1 MWTRPGYEHRHDEA
15 DQLVKLA
22 AETGLKLLLPQGI
35 TTYERIGETG
45 TQQTTIDLA
54 WATSWMADRLVR
66 CEDQRQWWNG
76 ADHVPIL
83 TKFDLTPSQAP
94 ARERWKWDETDWEA
108 FRKEL
113 TARIGTDEQRL
124 LYNSEDDI
132 DIAVQ
137 RLIDG
142 LLVVAEMAT
151 PKGRITGFLKPG
163 YTPEMA

>member
-83 TKFDLTPSQAP
+83 TEFNLTPSQAP
-94 ARERWKWDETDWEA
+94 ARE
-108 FRKEL
+108 
-113 TARIGTDEQRL
+113 
-124 LYNSEDDI
+124 
-132 DIAVQ
+132 
-137 RLIDG
+137 
-142 LLVVAEMAT
+142 MA
-151 PKGRITGFLKPG
+151 
-163 YTPEMA
+163 